1 MTVVVSTAKCI
12 CSPYSAYSGV
22 GNVVPTMMAAKAYA
36 SMPKARRVF
45 VLVLGTLN
53 NSDPGWGRIP
63 PREPGN
69 AHRSVRGDGLLG
81 PDAGERPHL
90 ELGIDLRVT
99 AVRRRQSADDAEDE
113 GQRNRH
119 NARIG
124 QREPGEVHVR
134 KHRCLRT
141 RHRGGEDDQN
151 DRRDQSAEYRIVG
164 RFAAAATAKASAT
177 RNAMFCPL
185 ARMPSAIAKMPSTTT
200 VMRDTRTCSS
210 SVTWWLFSTLA

>member
-12 CSPYSAYSGV
+12 CSPYSAYIGV

-53 NSDPGWGRIP
+53 NSDPGWGLIP

-134 KHRCLRT
+134 KDLLRPP
-141 RHRGGEDDQN
+141 RHRGGEDEQK
-151 DRRDQSAEYRIVG
+151 DRRDQSAVKTPPRAAGVEPRTVQRVQDRGQVRRG
-164 RFAAAATAKASAT
+164 RN
-177 RNAMFCPL
+177 REGE
-185 ARMPSAIAKMPSTTT
+185 
-200 VMRDTRTCSS
+200 RDQERA
-210 SVTWWLFSTLA
+210 VLPAGEDA